1 MLPIFEKQV
10 FMPIGIELQILLNS
24 EHISYGEI
32 QDILKQKGIFVKE
45 SAKSNTVPILTATL
59 LTPSEFDRLIGS
71 SVVREQK
78 TKIKNSTRLSLQN
91 ETTNWIEPLRDN
103 VFSKDFNPFESIEN
117 IESNSQ
123 LNVFVDSE
131 ERIRIPYSIRR
142 NDYSRDYLKR
152 NLEFS
157 GEVIV
162 EQNKGSLT
170 LKCSSSHTSP
180 ETEKI
185 NKRII
190 SQISKL
196 LKNNNLIQEN
206 SEKKIIFGAFSSVE
220 RVRFFKRLTGGF
232 ANSLGKGNIHNM
244 EIKRDLDG
252 PPLPNDPQIAWM
264 KDSVTHLKVD
274 GNKLNNIFLISNEKY
289 YQYYHVQKLD
299 ITYPYSIG
307 ANKGNCRLSF
317 YFGNS
322 AKESTTHDAE
332 LVAEFSNITFGS
344 INNDAKKQIKLNLV
358 KAIDNMLEIEFD
370 KIISERKNK

>member
-32 QDILKQKGIFVKE
+32 QNILKQKGIFVKE
-45 SAKSNTVPILTATL
+45 SAKSKTVPILTATL
-59 LTPSEFDRLIGS
+59 LTPSEFDRLIES

-123 LNVFVDSE
+123 LNVIVDSE

-170 LKCSSSHTSP
+170 LRCSSSHTSP

-190 SQISKL
+190 SQISRL

-232 ANSLGKGNIHNM
+232 ADILEKGNIHNM

-252 PPLPNDPQIAWM
+252 PSLPNDPQIAWM

-289 YQYYHVQKLD
+289 YRYYHVQKLD
-299 ITYPYSIG
+299 ITYPYFIG
-307 ANKGNCRLSF
+307 ANEGNCRLSF

-322 AKESTTHDAE
+322 AIENTKDNAE
-332 LVAEFSNITFGS
+332 LVAEFSSITFGR
-344 INNDAKKQIKLNLV
+344 INYDAKKQIEENLK
-358 KAIDNMLEIEFD
+358 KAIDNMLEKEFD
-370 KIISERKNK
+370 KIIYERK